1 MISQS
6 MHSDSAYGT
15 FFNTSYLTDAEA
27 DLFITLSYNGANLDE
42 LLYNGKDLLA
52 GRDFEVNQDGVYL
65 YPGFAGEGG
74 TLTMR
79 FTQGATWNQGGGFF
93 EEKNI
98 KRMD

>member
-1 MISQS
+1 

-27 DLFITLSYNGANLDE
+27 DLFITLSYNGANLDG

-65 YPGFAGEGG
+65 YPGVAGEGG

-98 KRMD
+98 RRMD